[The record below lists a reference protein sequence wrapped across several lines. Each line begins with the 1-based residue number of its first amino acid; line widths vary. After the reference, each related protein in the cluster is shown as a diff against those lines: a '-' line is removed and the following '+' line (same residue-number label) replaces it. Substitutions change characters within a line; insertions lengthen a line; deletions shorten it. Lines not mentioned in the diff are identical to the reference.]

1 MEKSLAAFPGQDSE
15 ENSPEKNSALTL
27 PTESVGVYESTELV
41 GVYTVDLP
49 TKPV

>member
-1 MEKSLAAFPGQDSE
+1 MYTKLVGAYPAYLCTEPVGVCM
-15 ENSPEKNSALTL
+15 